1 MKKNLLRNAL
11 AAIVVATAATLASC
25 GDKNPASQVDAIVGE
40 AEKNVAEE
48 ESPCLGSIPSLQM
61 QYSEAQKLLDEK
73 MKQRTEEAEQKFK
86 DGGSMEDVFR
96 EVKKMK
102 DEKKALQHELERI
115 YTERIMAEAKKL
127 EGKSVECEVDGR
139 RFSKAV
145 VKLVCSKDSS
155 TTSPLIVEAELTLK
169 APYSGLVGYCS
180 WQYRDANGHE
190 LSSGA
195 SPVDDSGKYKAGDT
209 IRQSFPLA
217 VTQEKAKSLAKIYF
231 TE

>member
-73 MKQRTEEAEQKFK
+73 MKQRAEEAEQKFK

-96 EVKKMK
+96 EVKKIK
-102 DEKKALQHELERI
+102 DEKKTLQHELERI

-127 EGKSVECEVDGR
+127 EGKIIACETDGR

-145 VKLVCSKDSS
+145 AKLVCSKDSS
-155 TTSPLIVEAELTLK
+155 TTSPLTIEVELTLK
-169 APYSGLVGYCS
+169 VPYSGPVGYCC

-190 LSSGA
+190 LSAGA
-195 SPVDDSGKYKAGDT
+195 SPCARGGATRPATRSGC
-209 IRQSFPLA
+209 RSP
-217 VTQEKAKSLAKIYF
+217 SP
-231 TE
+231 

>member
-1 MKKNLLRNAL
+1 MVTILFIAFVILLLIGVPIAVSLGIASVL
-11 AAIVVATAATLASC
+11 AIFFGSHMPLLLLPQKIFNGVNSFPFMAIPLFLLA
-25 GDKNPASQVDAIVGE
+25 GN
-40 AEKNVAEE
+40 
-48 ESPCLGSIPSLQM
+48 
-61 QYSEAQKLLDEK
+61 
-73 MKQRTEEAEQKFK
+73 
-86 DGGSMEDVFR
+86 
-96 EVKKMK
+96 
-102 DEKKALQHELERI
+102 
-115 YTERIMAEAKKL
+115 IMAEAKKL

-145 VKLVCSKDSS
+145 AKLVCSKDSS

-169 APYSGLVGYCS
+169 APYRGLVGYCS

-209 IRQSFPLA
+209 IRQSFTLA
-217 VTQEKAKSLAKIYF
+217 VTQEKAKSSAKIYF

>member
-73 MKQRTEEAEQKFK
+73 MKQRAEEAEQKFK

-96 EVKKMK
+96 EVKKIK
-102 DEKKALQHELERI
+102 DEKKTLQHELERI

-217 VTQEKAKSLAKIYF
+217 VTQKKAKSLAKIYF

>member
-1 MKKNLLRNAL
+1 MKKNLLRNVL
-11 AAIVVATAATLASC
+11 AAIVVATAATFASC
-25 GDKNPASQVDAIVGE
+25 GDKNPASQVDDIVGE

-73 MKQRTEEAEQKFK
+73 MKQRAEEAEQKFK

-96 EVKKMK
+96 EVKKLK

-169 APYSGLVGYCS
+169 APYSGLVG
-180 WQYRDANGHE
+180 
-190 LSSGA
+190 
-195 SPVDDSGKYKAGDT
+195 
-209 IRQSFPLA
+209 
-217 VTQEKAKSLAKIYF
+217 
-231 TE
+231 

>member
-48 ESPCLGSIPSLQM
+48 ES
-61 QYSEAQKLLDEK
+61 
-73 MKQRTEEAEQKFK
+73 K

>member
-1 MKKNLLRNAL
+1 
-11 AAIVVATAATLASC
+11 
-25 GDKNPASQVDAIVGE
+25 
-40 AEKNVAEE
+40 
-48 ESPCLGSIPSLQM
+48 
-61 QYSEAQKLLDEK
+61 
-73 MKQRTEEAEQKFK
+73 MKQRAEEAEQKFK

-102 DEKKALQHELERI
+102 DEKKTLQHELNRI

-169 APYSGLVGYCS
+169 APYRGLVGYCS